1 MLYNQFY
8 PFGNKKEM
16 RNEYCRASFYC
27 SVQCSS
33 GGVCVFPYRG
43 VFLWLCV
50 WKNFDRKDSKE
61 VKMRSFDVTGPNP
74 NDWLESMVWGCI
86 LFGPFLLLFGG
97 VGALIGWL
105 VSHQLIWMWIG
116 AVAGVVVLIV
126 VTQLMSGFSLR
137 SWKNRS

>member
-1 MLYNQFY
+1 MQ
-8 PFGNKKEM
+8 
-16 RNEYCRASFYC
+16 RSF
-27 SVQCSS
+27 S
-33 GGVCVFPYRG
+33 GVGAVSYRG
-43 VFLWLCV
+43 VFLWFCV

-74 NDWLESMVWGCI
+74 NDWVESMVWGCV

-105 VSHQLIWMWIG
+105 VSHQLIWTLIG

-126 VTQLMSGFSLR
+126 VT
-137 SWKNRS
+137 